1 MVSRLRTA
9 EYYNIKRKLLYNNS
23 IFWLY
28 ATFNLC
34 RVLSCRFSS
43 QLGGC
48 HLVIHRSKKVQRV
61 LVLVLFLNL
70 AVAFAKIIYGNL
82 TGTLSMTADGYH
94 SLFDGVSNIVG
105 LAGSFIAARPPDKD
119 HPYGH
124 QKYETI
130 ASILIAL
137 LLIYVGFEIFQNALD
152 RFLIRSVPEVTAISF
167 LVILSTM
174 CINYLVTHYE
184 YRQGIALRSQVL
196 IADSM
201 HTKSDIYVS
210 LSVLVSLTAIKLG
223 FPLLDPVIALLI
235 SFLIFRAGFRIM
247 KENSRV
253 LLDMSRLEEEE
264 ICSLVMGVEGVI
276 GCHKIRTRGGM
287 GDTRIDMHLLVR
299 PDMPLEEAHFI
310 AHRVSKT
317 LKAEYEDVSDVV
329 VHLEPAL
336 PQGSNSKKT
345 S

>member
-1 MVSRLRTA
+1 M
-9 EYYNIKRKLLYNNS
+9 
-23 IFWLY
+23 
-28 ATFNLC
+28 
-34 RVLSCRFSS
+34 
-43 QLGGC
+43 
-48 HLVIHRSKKVQRV
+48 IHRFKKVQQV

-70 AVAFAKIIYGNL
+70 AVAFAKIIYGTL

-105 LAGSFIAARPPDKD
+105 LVGIFIASRPPDRE

-124 QKYETI
+124 QKYETV
-130 ASILIAL
+130 ASIFIAVL
-137 LLIYVGFEIFQNALD
+137 LLFVGFEIFQNALD
-152 RFLIRSVPEVTAISF
+152 RFLVRSTPGVTALSF
-167 LVILSTM
+167 IIMLGTM
-174 CINYLVTHYE
+174 GVNYLVTRYE
-184 YRQGIALRSQVL
+184 HGQGVALRSSVL

-210 LSVLVSLTAIKLG
+210 FSVIVSLVAIRSG
-223 FPLLDPVIALLI
+223 FPLLDPIIALLI

-247 KENSRV
+247 KESSKV

-264 ICSLVMGVEGVI
+264 ICNLVLGIEGVL

-287 GDTRIDMHLLVR
+287 GDIRIDMHVLVR
-299 PDMPLEEAHFI
+299 SDLPLEDAHFI
-310 AHRVSKT
+310 AHRVSKM
-317 LKAEYEDVSDVV
+317 LKVEYKDVTDVV

-336 PQGSNSKKT
+336 PQESNSKKT